1 MAERPHPQLDAANPL
16 PPHPDKVPLQIDMF
30 TGERVDTRTRA
41 QKRRDRERY
50 QLKQLPMFD
59 SSTEVELMRTQWKP
73 LTMTTRSG
81 KPLELS
87 LMMEDPRTGEEI
99 EAERMRAAE
108 EQTYPMLA
116 GTGHQPEE
124 VSRPLD
130 VTPQS
135 PRQEFVSV
143 YAQYDEIK
151 RQFPQAIVFFQ
162 VGDFYETFNEDAEI
176 AARELDLV
184 LTSRRL
190 GEDARIHMAGVP
202 HHSAE
207 GYITRLTGKGYHVA
221 VCEQVEA
228 EVDEQASVS
237 TGEAMTFPSGVKLD
251 LVRPDD
257 QPQMMA
263 VKLFGDLLLP
273 IWSSR
278 DEALEVLEGHWGDY
292 RAYARGEAQIEIHD
306 QSSTGCF
313 LITYSDMEMLEDV
326 EWVEMR

>member
-1 MAERPHPQLDAANPL
+1 MPNKE
-16 PPHPDKVPLQIDMF
+16 VPLQYDF
-30 TGERVDTRTRA
+30 EGNLHDNRTPA
-41 QKRRDRERY
+41 QKCRDRQRG
-50 QLKQLPMFD
+50 QPQQLPMFD
-59 SSTEVELMRTQWKP
+59 NVTEAELMRTQWKP
-73 LTMTTRSG
+73 LTMTTRGG

-99 EAERMRAAE
+99 EADRMRAAE

-116 GTGHQPEE
+116 GAGRQPEE

-130 VTPQS
+130 GTPQS
-135 PRQEFVSV
+135 PRLEFASV
-143 YAQYDEIK
+143 YAQYDEVK
-151 RQFPQAIVFFQ
+151 QQFPQAIVFFQ

-176 AARELDLV
+176 TARELDLV

-190 GEDARIHMAGVP
+190 GEDARIRMAGVP
-202 HHSAE
+202 HHDAE
-207 GYITRLTGKGYHVA
+207 RYITRLIGKGYHVA

-237 TGEAMTFPSGVKLD
+237 AGEAMAFPSGAKLE

-257 QPQMMA
+257 QPQRVA

-278 DEALEVLEGHWGDY
+278 DEALEVLEGHWGDH
-292 RAYARGEAQIEIHD
+292 RAYAVGEGQIEVHD

-313 LITYSDMEMLEDV
+313 LITYSDMGMLEDV
-326 EWVEMR
+326 EQVETR